1 MQRLQ
6 ASRMDIRIWRTVS
19 RLRQKSPDRE
29 TLQSVRGE
37 GMSELERL
45 VCLLEDWAKW
55 QSSYRPKTGF
65 KSRSAGFIG
74 LSGVSSFED
83 MCEQSDNATMKTID
97 ASIDSLL
104 PAQAAAIHRAYGV
117 CAVFR
122 FQRENFA
129 ATLEQ
134 AHDCLVVIVKRKGVV
149 L

>member
-1 MQRLQ
+1 
-6 ASRMDIRIWRTVS
+6 
-19 RLRQKSPDRE
+19 
-29 TLQSVRGE
+29 
-37 GMSELERL
+37 MSELERL

-55 QSSYRPKTGF
+55 QSTYRPKTGF

-74 LSGVSSFED
+74 LGLSSFED
-83 MCEQSDNATMKTID
+83 MCEESDNTTMRTLD

-122 FQRENFA
+122 FPRENFA
-129 ATLEQ
+129 ATLEL
-134 AHDCLVVIVKRKGVV
+134 AHHCLVIIVKRKGVV